1 MALAKTVS
9 TVYGFQAINAYHRV
23 EGLSLESKTAMS
35 FHVRSYAEKDKPF
48 FEESVLS
55 CAYTLGEKNPFAQ
68 AYEHLKTL
76 PDFAGA
82 TDC

>member
-23 EGLSLESKTAMS
+23 EGLSLESKTTMS

-48 FEESVLS
+48 FSETVLS
-55 CAYTLGEKNPFAQ
+55 CAYEIDGANPFAQ

-76 PDFAGA
+76 TEFADA